1 MDSRYYQT
9 QRVDLSR
16 LAVDLERMFV
26 MQGYQVQHFGN
37 PDQMTV
43 QMKKGGDFAA
53 ILGMQR
59 ALTLTMQRVQGGVNA
74 VVGQQKWADKA
85 AVGVVGMLVLWP
97 LAFTAGAGAIQQA
110 QLASQVLSALD
121 SLVYQQ
127 DPDVQ
132 INANAPGAMPQNQG
146 APPPPYGQPW
156 PPQQPPSPPGAPVP
170 LAANKIIC
178 PHCHAP
184 NDERDN
190 YCMKCGKP
198 LLPPEPQKVY
208 CPVCHAEAKSKAT
221 FCTQCGSPLSQEDSG
236 ASYH

>member
-1 MDSRYYQT
+1 M
-9 QRVDLSR
+9 
-16 LAVDLERMFV
+16 
-26 MQGYQVQHFGN
+26 GYQVQHFGN

-132 INANAPGAMPQNQG
+132 INANAPGTMPQYQG
-146 APPPPYGQPW
+146 AGAGVPPPPYGQSW

-170 LAANKIIC
+170 PAANKIIC

-198 LLPPEPQKVY
+198 LRRRSRRRCIAP
-208 CPVCHAEAKSKAT
+208 CAT
-221 FCTQCGSPLSQEDSG
+221 RKRSPKQPFARNAAPHYPRRTAARLITRLEDYSLLR
-236 ASYH
+236 